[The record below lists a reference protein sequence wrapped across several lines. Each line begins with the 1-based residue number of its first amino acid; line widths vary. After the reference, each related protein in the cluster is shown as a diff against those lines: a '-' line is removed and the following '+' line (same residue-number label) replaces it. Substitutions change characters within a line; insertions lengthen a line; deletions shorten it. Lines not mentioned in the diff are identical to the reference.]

1 VAFVSA
7 GFVARMAHLMT
18 VLGTVFLISGLTGS
32 YALAGTVSAG
42 YALSYS
48 VVAPILSR
56 LADRY
61 HQTRILMAA
70 TVATAVSRTGFLVAV
85 WLHGPTWSL
94 VALSGLAGAS
104 MPAVGSFVRARWIH
118 LLRDSPLLHSAMS
131 FESVVDEVLLVI
143 GPIAVST
150 LATAVHPAAGLI
162 LALPLAVAG
171 SAALARQRNT
181 QPPVTQ
187 DGRPAR
193 GTALSTPGFP
203 VLLLTFVLVSAL
215 VSVID
220 LAVVAFAQQH
230 GEKALSG
237 WILATLAIGSAA
249 SGLWYGARSWSRPPQ
264 WRLAL
269 LLPLM
274 TLGTLPFVAATGIG
288 WLFVAAA
295 ALGLTMAPTLIAG
308 YSIVSSSVRPAHLT
322 EGLTWLTTA
331 AGIGISAGATLAGR
345 VVDTWG
351 TRTAFAA
358 ATGCAVVAT
367 ATALMAASRS
377 RTSESSGTSA
387 DGAAATS
394 RQR

>member
-1 VAFVSA
+1 
-7 GFVARMAHLMT
+7 
-18 VLGTVFLISGLTGS
+18 
-32 YALAGTVSAG
+32 
-42 YALSYS
+42 
-48 VVAPILSR
+48 
-56 LADRY
+56 
-61 HQTRILMAA
+61 MAA

-264 WRLAL
+264 RRLTLLLAL
-269 LLPLM
+269 M
-274 TLGTLPFVAATGIG
+274 ALGTLPFVAATGIG
-288 WLFVAAA
+288 WLFAAAA

-308 YSIVSSSVRPAHLT
+308 YSIVSSSVRPAH
-322 EGLTWLTTA
+322 LTTA